1 MLGNDVWLLPV
12 FEVFLWTELNTAHDR
27 VGHSTAIFF
36 FFFCHTTGM
45 VHSGVKMR
53 SLKDRVLRTDFNLIT
68 AFFFKVILE
77 L

>member
-36 FFFCHTTGM
+36 FFFF
-45 VHSGVKMR
+45 
-53 SLKDRVLRTDFNLIT
+53 LIYPEAWNVL
-68 AFFFKVILE
+68 
-77 L
+77 